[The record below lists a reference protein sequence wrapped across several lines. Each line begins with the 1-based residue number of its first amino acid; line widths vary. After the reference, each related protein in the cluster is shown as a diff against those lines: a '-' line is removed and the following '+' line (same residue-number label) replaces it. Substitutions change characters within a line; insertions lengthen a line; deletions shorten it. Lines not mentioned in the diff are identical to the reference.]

1 MVNIWRNIMRTIP
14 SNINQNDILLVESVN
29 SVISLHQLCMYA
41 YIVCSAK
48 NLTPIFLGDENNA
61 ILLNKTLPRYF
72 EHFQVIEKPKL
83 SFLKKST
90 LILVALRIWAYQLF
104 RKKLILLKW
113 EGLLIGDIIYDQ
125 YLAMSRN
132 GTVHYKDIYLA
143 VIIFH
148 VIVAVEKAKN
158 SLNNI
163 GPQALLL
170 SHKVGLSS
178 APLAVASESN
188 DVPIYSFGGEI
199 LRGFSLAMIL
209 GVVFGT
215 YSSIY
220 IANPILVKLRVSQKT
235 ILKEE
240 D

>member
-61 ILLNKTLPRYF
+61 ISLNKILPRYF
-72 EHFQVIEKPKL
+72 EHFQVIKKPKL

-104 RKKLILLKW
+104 RKNLILLKW
-113 EGLLIGDIIYDQ
+113 EGLLIGDVIYDQ

-178 APLAVASESN
+178 APLLTSS
-188 DVPIYSFGGEI
+188 
-199 LRGFSLAMIL
+199 SL
-209 GVVFGT
+209 
-215 YSSIY
+215 
-220 IANPILVKLRVSQKT
+220 P
-235 ILKEE
+235 LKRYPTL
-240 D
+240 